1 MAVYIKGLMMG
12 LAYVAPIGA
21 QNLFVI
27 NSAIA
32 NKRKKALFFCPV
44 FEMYMA
50 GFIFNCRSIT
60 T

>member
-32 NKRKKALFFCPV
+32 NKRKKAFLT
-44 FEMYMA
+44 A
-50 GFIFNCRSIT
+50 AIIIFLIFP
-60 T
+60 

>member
-32 NKRKKALFFCPV
+32 NKRKKII
-44 FEMYMA
+44 MA
-50 GFIFNCRSIT
+50 FLKKKN
-60 T
+60 